1 MKNSTKEGLLIT
13 VVALIGIVAIWNV
26 FSPKATSLP
35 IRNFEDARQGALS
48 PTPLN
53 CQPIAIAKMKGD
65 AAAEQIVE
73 CAKQAEQHR
82 LDTND
87 LIQQTRAAD
96 AAAAQVDLSVQA
108 IWLSF
113 IQTLAGFMTLV
124 AACAA
129 ALYARGAAAA
139 AKDTY
144 ELDKAVSA
152 HVDRPW
158 LCLNVTVC
166 TDLKLVDQKTTTF
179 KVDVYVENI
188 GASPAHDVT
197 AWIEMYRGTKID
209 TLDEV
214 KSQVENVI
222 ENIRMRAKSDLRT
235 ILPKRSIAIRAPQS
249 LEIGFRFR
257 ARAIAYV
264 KYKLP
269 NGEEVFSWEVFEYE
283 YQGQDGKF
291 VPIVD
296 NLVAMDHNKMR
307 ARPVGLTHSE

>member
-1 MKNSTKEGLLIT
+1 MKNSTKEGLAIT
-13 VVALIGIVAIWNV
+13 IAALIGVVVIGSA
-26 FSPKATSLP
+26 FYPKATSLP
-35 IRNFEDARQGALS
+35 IRKFEDARHGAVS
-48 PTPLN
+48 QAPLD
-53 CQPIAIAKMKGD
+53 CQSSAIAKMKSD
-65 AAAEQIVE
+65 AAAEQFIE

-113 IQTLAGFMTLV
+113 IQTLAVFMTLV
-124 AACAA
+124 AAIAA
-129 ALYARGAAAA
+129 ALYARRAAAA
-139 AKDTY
+139 AKNTY
-144 ELDKAVSA
+144 ELDKTVSA

-166 TDLKLVDQKTTTF
+166 SDLKLVDQKTTTF
-179 KVDVYVENI
+179 KVDVHVENI
-188 GASPAHDVT
+188 GARPAHDVT
-197 AWIEMYRGTKID
+197 TWVEMYRGTKID

-214 KSQVENVI
+214 KSRVEKGV
-222 ENIRMRAKSDLRT
+222 ENIRTRAKSDLRT
-235 ILPKRSIAIRAPQS
+235 ILPNRSIIIRAPQS
-249 LEIGFRFR
+249 LEIGFRYR

-269 NGEEVFSWEVFEYE
+269 KGEEAFSWEVFEYE
-283 YQGQDGKF
+283 YQGEDGKF
-291 VPIVD
+291 VPIVT
-296 NLVAMDHNKMR
+296 NLVAVDHNKMR